1 MRQPRKPSVRPSL
14 MPMRRWRMVARVREL
29 EVRYQTGRVA
39 LPIAGRVTTPR
50 DAAALS
56 SALLADS
63 PVERVLSLH
72 FNTKHQLIGI
82 HRVSVGGLDSSL
94 VHPREVFQAAILSN
108 ASAIILVHNHPS
120 GDPTPSADDH
130 ALVRRLAA

>member
-1 MRQPRKPSVRPSL
+1 
-14 MPMRRWRMVARVREL
+14 MVARVREL
-29 EVRYQTGRVA
+29 EVGYRTVRVA
-39 LPIAGRVTTPR
+39 LPIAGRVTAPR

-72 FNTKHQLIGI
+72 VNTKHDLIDV
-82 HRVSVGGLDSSL
+82 HQVSAGGLDSSL

-120 GDPTPSADDH
+120 GDPAP
-130 ALVRRLAA
+130 